1 MMHAYDLG
9 HVVRAAQGRHSLS
22 AAARSDEELGADV
35 RSRRWL
41 TLGIGVKRY
50 VLTIFLGTVIVALAL
65 AMFLAFAYRTFDVP
79 GLAGPIVWYL
89 TLQFIDHPFR
99 EILVAGVGLIV
110 VAVGGVM
117 LWRSV
122 LSVVVGPEDNLAEI
136 LYEDRVLRRGPRIV
150 ALGGGTGLGVLLR
163 GLKEH
168 TNNITAVVTVA
179 DDGGSSGRLREEFG
193 LVPPGDVRQCLAA
206 LAESESL
213 MQEVMEYRFSRGEG
227 LQGHSLGN
235 LMIAAMADLK
245 GGNFER
251 GVDALSQILRVRG
264 RILPSTLS
272 DVRLAAQLVDGSIVR
287 GESRLRSAGQAIE
300 RVFIEPRHVAA
311 NGQAVKAIL
320 AADMVVLGPGS
331 VYTSVMPNL
340 LVPDIA
346 TAVRASAAVKVYV
359 CNVATEPG
367 ETDEFGPREHMRSFA
382 RHVGPN
388 LFQYMLANSNTRVTL
403 PPNSGATMVESDPAA
418 QVELLDEGVQVV
430 LADVVDPA
438 NPHHHQRTTLAEA
451 LLDLHAQA
459 SQGSEQK
466 IVSIADSR

>member
-1 MMHAYDLG
+1 M
-9 HVVRAAQGRHSLS
+9 
-22 AAARSDEELGADV
+22 

-99 EILVAGVGLIV
+99 EILVGGVGLIV

-136 LYEDRVLRRGPRIV
+136 IYEDRVLRRGPRIV

-163 GLKEH
+163 GLKEY

-251 GVDALSQILRVRG
+251 GVDALSQVLRVRG

-272 DVRLAAQLVDGSIVR
+272 DVRLAARLVDGSIVR

-331 VYTSVMPNL
+331 VYTSVIPNL

-382 RHVGPN
+382 QHVGPN

-430 LADVVDPA
+430 LADVVDSA
-438 NPHHHQRTTLAEA
+438 NPHHHERTALAEA

-459 SQGSEQK
+459 SHGSEQK